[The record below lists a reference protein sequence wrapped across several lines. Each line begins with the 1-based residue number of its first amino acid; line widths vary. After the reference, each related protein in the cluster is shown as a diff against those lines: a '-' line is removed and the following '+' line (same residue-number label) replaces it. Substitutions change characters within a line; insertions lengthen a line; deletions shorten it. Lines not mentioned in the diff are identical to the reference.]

1 MFSEMKILTY
11 WHVYNINIIKSLKT
25 IPPSGGS
32 QIYQATVDDEKCLD
46 CAGLGWWWLVGLLT
60 GCGLTSPVCHTVS
73 RPRAKTRLRTRAVRG
88 RRVSLF
94 YTSSS

>member
-46 CAGLGWWWLVGLLT
+46 CAGLGWWWLVVAG
-60 GCGLTSPVCHTVS
+60 GSPHWVWTDEPCVPHCVQ
-73 RPRAKTRLRTRAVRG
+73 AEGQDKTEN
-88 RRVSLF
+88 
-94 YTSSS
+94 